1 VVKVEV
7 SLSLV
12 AAPEVEVVEV
22 ESAVWR
28 GRRKRRQAVVVRE
41 EVVVEIEQLY

>member
-1 VVKVEV
+1 VVKVEA
-7 SLSLV
+7 SLYLV
-12 AAPEVEVVEV
+12 AAPEVEEVEA

-41 EVVVEIEQLY
+41 EGVVEIE